1 MFSYNQGST
10 SEWRP
15 EGRSQGV
22 ITLLRYC
29 CIAQTQTHT
38 AMHSVASACLD
49 CSIFISATRGQ
60 SDCRRSSSMLELW
73 QQVSR
78 PINQELLFLK
88 VCELACVDMG
98 ADLRYAVPLQP
109 SVESIAQSDGGLD

>member
-1 MFSYNQGST
+1 
-10 SEWRP
+10 
-15 EGRSQGV
+15 
-22 ITLLRYC
+22 
-29 CIAQTQTHT
+29 
-38 AMHSVASACLD
+38 
-49 CSIFISATRGQ
+49 
-60 SDCRRSSSMLELW
+60 MLELW

-88 VCELACVDMG
+88 VCELACIDMG